1 MHGIQPYTNL
11 GDPNDKAYKIYKASD
26 TGEVFSPVSEV
37 QDTEK
42 IAKLPEQLK
51 VAWTNGHP
59 ISEGLIVLIIVVN
72 IRGFLK
78 SWNI

>member
-51 VAWTNGHP
+51 VASMDQWSSHFRG
-59 ISEGLIVLIIVVN
+59 VN
-72 IRGFLK
+72 SGQY
-78 SWNI
+78 

>member
-1 MHGIQPYTNL
+1 MYEIQPYTNL
-11 GDPNDKAYKIYKASD
+11 GDPNDKAYKASD

-51 VAWTNGHP
+51 VASMVIP
-59 ISEGLIVLIIVVN
+59 FQ
-72 IRGFLK
+72 RG
-78 SWNI
+78 